1 MAQKR
6 LCLSSL
12 LRYEGQRLGT
22 REIKTSNMGIATDIS
37 RKDLRYK
44 NIKKRGQG
52 ASLSNTPTQTK
63 KGRKI
68 TINIDCTLDPRI
80 K

>member
-1 MAQKR
+1 
-6 LCLSSL
+6 
-12 LRYEGQRLGT
+12 
-22 REIKTSNMGIATDIS
+22 MGIATDIS